1 MTRELEKRKEKKNHI
16 NNLLLEFYIL
26 YEKKILKAVNSQYK
40 LSEIK
45 KGMKPIMYK
54 WKIMT

>member
-1 MTRELEKRKEKKNHI
+1 MTRELEKRKEKNHI

-45 KGMKPIMYK
+45 KGKKPIMYK